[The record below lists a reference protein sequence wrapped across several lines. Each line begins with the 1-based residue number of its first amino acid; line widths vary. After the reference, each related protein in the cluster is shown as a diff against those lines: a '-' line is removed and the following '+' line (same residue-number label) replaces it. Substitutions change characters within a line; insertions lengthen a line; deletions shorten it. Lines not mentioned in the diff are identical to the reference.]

1 MKTTEPIFTATA
13 YMFSVYIEASSLFRI
28 DYIIQ
33 LRIVRQKNISGH
45 T

>member
-13 YMFSVYIEASSLFRI
+13 YMFSVYIEASSFFRI